1 MKLVLTCVAASL
13 ALQLQAQLCDGI
25 VVKPEVVSG
34 GCNGAEAFFA
44 AGNSFSGKFWRGPGG
59 LAFCTGGSGMTFMVD
74 GQCTGEAISC
84 SRRKP
89 SRAGD
94 ARAAPVKHKELSLK
108 ETTTFAATQ
117 RARMQAGRGTPP
129 SATLTNL
136 VLMLKF
142 NDTDVRSLPT
152 KEQFDRLFNS
162 ENGTDPVIVPSRS
175 IKTFYKELSSSR
187 LTINSVLT
195 GWIEVPFSKADVAGP
210 CKPLTE
216 PNPKDVDGLECS
228 NGGPLVQEAIFAA
241 LSKLD
246 SQQPASFFKQFD
258 ANGDQVVDMFTV
270 IQSGNGAESTG
281 GDGVLAHDIWSHKFY
296 LAARGGW
303 AEAEA
308 KCGSLDDIVTDEQ
321 FDAFVLCSAITLP
334 KSGLRFNNYNINPA
348 LWFEGNRTY
357 VKPGV
362 RIMHL
367 GVASHEMGHFLGLPD
382 YYDTD
387 YSSDG
392 LGVYCLMANSW
403 GVDGTQNHAPQMS
416 APAKETLGWLDV
428 MELRDLLPVGAVSF
442 KKTFELRAVQTS
454 HKAYKLTPNASDP
467 TEFFIIENRR
477 PLLSDDLLL
486 GGVLIYHVDYKA
498 SGNSAEFLFNASSDA
513 WRDPANHP
521 EVRIVQPDG
530 FYDLETYTADP
541 RVQGQ
546 PNYDQDTG
554 DFWPYVDPKTGK
566 AASLSDA
573 NGLGGILN
581 INSYARLGQR
591 SGFSLSNFSGK
602 GDVVTFDFE
611 YTDPAA
617 PTAKPTTA
625 APTANPT
632 TGAPTTAKPTAD
644 STTAAPTMAAP
655 TTAAPTTGAPTTAA
669 PITSKP
675 TPASG
680 SSNVGVLVAGV
691 VGGLAVVGGML
702 WCVCKRRSVEEPATA
717 VGTFTKNPRLAPEEQ
732 L

>member
-1 MKLVLTCVAASL
+1 MKLVLTCAAAAL
-13 ALQLQAQLCDGI
+13 ALQLQPQLCEGI

-34 GCNGAEAFFA
+34 GCNGAEAFV
-44 AGNSFSGKFWRGPGG
+44 AGGNAFSGKFWRGPGG
-59 LAFCTGGSGMTFMVD
+59 LAFCSGGSGMKFMVD
-74 GQCTGEAISC
+74 RQCTGEAISC

-94 ARAAPVKHKELSLK
+94 ARAAPVKRKELSLK
-108 ETTTFAATQ
+108 ETTTFAAKQ
-117 RARMQAGRGTPP
+117 RAGMQAGRGTPP
-129 SATLTNL
+129 PATLTNL

-142 NDTDVRSLPT
+142 NDTNVSSLPT

-175 IKTFYKELSSSR
+175 IKTFYKELSASR
-187 LTINSVLT
+187 LTINSVVT

-210 CKPLTE
+210 CTPLSE
-216 PNPKDVDGLECS
+216 PNPKDSDGLECS
-228 NGGPLVQEAIFAA
+228 NGGPLVQEAIIAA

-258 ANGDQVVDMFTV
+258 ANGDNIVDMFTV

-281 GDGVLAHDIWSHKFY
+281 GDGVLAHDIWSHKYY

-308 KCGSLDDIVTDEQ
+308 KCGSLDDVLTEEQ
-321 FDAFVLCSAITLP
+321 LDAFVLCSAITLP

-348 LWFEGNRTY
+348 LWFEGNLTY
-357 VKPGV
+357 VEPGV
-362 RIMHL
+362 RIMHY
-367 GVASHEMGHFLGLPD
+367 GVAAHEMGHFLGLPD

-392 LGVYCLMANSW
+392 LNNYCLMANSW

-428 MELRDLLPVGAVSF
+428 MELRDLVPVGGVSF
-442 KKTFELRAVQTS
+442 KKTLELRAVETS
-454 HKAYKLTPNASDP
+454 HMAYKLTPNASDP

-498 SGNSAEFLFNASSDA
+498 SGNSAELLFNASSDA

-530 FYDLETYTADP
+530 FYDLETYTASP
-541 RVQGQ
+541 RVQGKR
-546 PNYDQDTG
+546 NYDQDAG
-554 DFWPYVDPKTGK
+554 DFWPYVDPQSGK
-566 AASLSDA
+566 AVSLSDA

-581 INSYARLGQR
+581 INSYAHLGQR

-611 YTDPAA
+611 YTA
-617 PTAKPTTA
+617 PPT
-625 APTANPT
+625 
-632 TGAPTTAKPTAD
+632 
-644 STTAAPTMAAP
+644 AAP
-655 TTAAPTTGAPTTAA
+655 TTAAPSTAA
-669 PITSKP
+669 PTPSTAAP
-675 TPASG
+675 TPEITKNTGTAFI
-680 SSNVGVLVAGV
+680 VIGVL
-691 VGGLAVVGGML
+691 GGLALTVGMIV
-702 WCVCKRRSVEEPATA
+702 WAIKM
-717 VGTFTKNPRLAPEEQ
+717 FKPEEEQ
-732 L
+732 ETQVAVAAAVPASYASNPKFDAKQGPQYG